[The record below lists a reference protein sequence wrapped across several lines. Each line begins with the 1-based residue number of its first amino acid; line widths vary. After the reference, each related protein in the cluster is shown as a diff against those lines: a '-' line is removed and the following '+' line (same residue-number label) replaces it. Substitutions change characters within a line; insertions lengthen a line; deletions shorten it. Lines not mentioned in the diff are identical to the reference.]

1 MLRAPLG
8 GSDCMGGG
16 CVCVCAPQPGV
27 PTRPRVAPALRVW
40 WAAAQL
46 EMHIWS
52 GGGGELGGGG
62 QGQMGRPARGRCA
75 MGWPTGEHPQRERPV
90 MERPNMEQPMMEHP
104 TMACPN
110 TKHPKESIP

>member
-16 CVCVCAPQPGV
+16 CVCAPQPGV
-27 PTRPRVAPALRVW
+27 PTWPRVAPALRLW

-75 MGWPTGEHPQRERPV
+75 TGWPTGEHPQRERSV
-90 MERPNMEQPMMEHP
+90 MEHPNME
-104 TMACPN
+104 
-110 TKHPKESIP
+110 HPKGSIPGWNIP